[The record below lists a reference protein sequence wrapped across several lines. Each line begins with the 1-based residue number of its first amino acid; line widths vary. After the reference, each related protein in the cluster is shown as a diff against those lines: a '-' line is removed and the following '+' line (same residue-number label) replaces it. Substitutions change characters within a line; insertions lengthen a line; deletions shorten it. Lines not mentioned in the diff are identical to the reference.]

1 MPPSVTPRLCTG
13 APVRRHVP
21 LLRVRLV
28 MARVAAVLFI
38 ATVGAAFAP
47 RARADCWDVTA
58 NRYRLDPL
66 LLYAIAQ
73 VESNLDLAARNV
85 NRNGTRDIGLMQI
98 NSIHLPRLAKYG
110 VTERRLREDA
120 CTSIITGAW
129 ILAGFVQQFGYGWEA
144 VGAYNAGTG
153 QTRASLRKRY
163 ADKVRKRYAILVA
176 ERNRRLAQ
184 SAVAHRP

>member
-1 MPPSVTPRLCTG
+1 MLASVTSKLRTDSPGGLLARPHR
-13 APVRRHVP
+13 ARR
-21 LLRVRLV
+21 V
-28 MARVAAVLFI
+28 MARVATSLLI
-38 ATVGAAFAP
+38 TTVGAGFTP
-47 RARADCWDVTA
+47 RARADCWDVAA

-73 VESNLDLAARNV
+73 VESNLDLAAHNV

-153 QTRASLRKRY
+153 QARASLRKRY

-176 ERNRRLAQ
+176 ERNRRLAP
-184 SAVAHRP
+184 SDVAFGP

>member
-1 MPPSVTPRLCTG
+1 MRVGVVQTWSHSAATQIDRIDSRTGRFPRFG
-13 APVRRHVP
+13 
-21 LLRVRLV
+21 
-28 MARVAAVLFI
+28 VAADRGDL
-38 ATVGAAFAP
+38 AA
-47 RARADCWDVTA
+47 A